1 MYKTTSVEDQQKF
14 IVPMNKDSENI
25 WYDQR
30 FIIDNKVKNPRCW
43 RVSKLNRLQSNGIC
57 LVTTA
62 QDIFDPNRDYIERD
76 EYGKIIGMW
85 CEWFRQNQYAVD
97 PQPVI
102 PPSTLPDYYIK
113 LIFGGT
119 KPVLKVRGNYKK
131 ITATFLDKH
140 ENVVDDTF
148 VDEWKVEIDGTNV
161 SEITDGEVSVVT
173 HDDDDTLTANQIKI
187 KTASDSLLGK
197 VVSVTAIK
205 GGLTDTKNFEIVGM

>member
-1 MYKTTSVEDQQKF
+1 
-14 IVPMNKDSENI
+14 MNKDSENI

-62 QDIFDPNRDYIERD
+62 QDIFDPSRDYIERD
-76 EYGKIIGMW
+76 EFGKIVGMW
-85 CEWFRQNQYAVD
+85 ANFYNPDQYAVE

-140 ENVVDDTF
+140 ENVVEDTF

>member
-1 MYKTTSVEDQQKF
+1 
-14 IVPMNKDSENI
+14 MNRDSENI

-76 EYGKIIGMW
+76 EFGKIVGMW
-85 CEWFRQNQYAVD
+85 GNYYNYNQYAVD
-97 PQPVI
+97 PQPYT
-102 PPSTLPDYYIK
+102 PPSILPDYHIV
-113 LIFGGT
+113 LTFGGT
-119 KPVLKVRGNYKK
+119 KPVLKVRGNFKK
-131 ITATFLDKH
+131 ITATFVNKDGDA
-140 ENVVDDTF
+140 VDDVF
-148 VDEWKVEIDGTNV
+148 VEEWKVEIDGVDV
-161 SEITDGEVSVVT
+161 SELTDGEISVVT
-173 HDDDDTLTANQIKI
+173 HNDDSSLTANQIKI
-187 KTASDSLLGK
+187 KTGSDSLLGK